1 MSKLS
6 QGLRLIQANGQVKE
20 FRSGAHAWAASNPFT
35 FGTITLVVGFAV
47 GFLLP
52 F

>member
-6 QGLRLIQANGQVKE
+6 QGLRVIGANGHVKE
-20 FRSGAHAWAASNPFT
+20 FRNGAHAWAASNPFT
-35 FGTITLVVGFAV
+35 FGAVTLVVGFAI